1 MQNRWTPLIRAAS
14 SALCLGLLAATGAV
28 AQKSAENSTAAGVY
42 TLEQATR
49 GADVFAGMCK
59 SCHATDQHTGP
70 AFMKAWGG
78 RPLSELFV
86 YLTTKMPKNDPGSLP
101 PEEYSQVLA
110 YLLKL
115 NGMPAGPTELPT
127 DSLLMKNIRFDSAD
141 KVRKGQ

>member
-1 MQNRWTPLIRAAS
+1 MQNRGTLTTRAAFG
-14 SALCLGLLAATGAV
+14 AACLLLLAATGAV
-28 AQKSAENSTAAGVY
+28 AQKSEKSTAAGVY

-70 AFMKAWGG
+70 TFMKAWGD
-78 RPLSELFV
+78 RPLAELFV
-86 YLTTKMPKNDPGSLP
+86 YLATKMPKNDPGSLP

-127 DSLLMKNIRFDSAD
+127 DSLLMKNIRFEATE
-141 KVRKGQ
+141 KVRKSQ

>member
-1 MQNRWTPLIRAAS
+1 MQNRWTPMIRAAS
-14 SALCLGLLAATGAV
+14 GGVCLLLLTATGAV
-28 AQKSAENSTAAGVY
+28 AQKLENSTAAGVY

-70 AFMKAWGG
+70 AFMKTWGD

-101 PEEYSQVLA
+101 PEEYAQVLA

-127 DSLLMKNIRFDSAD
+127 DSLLMKSIRFEAAE

>member
-1 MQNRWTPLIRAAS
+1 MEKSQTTLRRAGAVT
-14 SALCLGLLAATGAV
+14 ACLVLLTATGAV

-42 TLEQATR
+42 TQDQATR

-59 SCHATDQHTGP
+59 SCHTADSHTGP
-70 AFMKAWGG
+70 NFMKAWGN

-86 YLTTKMPKNDPGSLP
+86 YLVTKMPKNDPGSLP
-101 PEEYSQVLA
+101 PDEYAQVLA

-127 DSLLMKNIRFDSAD
+127 DSMLMKNIRFESAER
-141 KVRKGQ
+141 VRKGQ